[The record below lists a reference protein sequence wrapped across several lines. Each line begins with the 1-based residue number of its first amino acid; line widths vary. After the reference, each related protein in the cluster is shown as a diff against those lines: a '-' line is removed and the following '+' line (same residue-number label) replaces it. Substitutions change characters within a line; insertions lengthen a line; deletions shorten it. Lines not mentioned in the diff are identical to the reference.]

1 MLKIALCDDEM
12 EQQNMMA
19 LLTAEYFN
27 GNANLKMYS
36 DGQKLLDVVD
46 WNGPDV
52 FNLYILDLSLIHI
65 SGQASAPI
73 LQLSL

>member
-36 DGQKLLDVVD
+36 DGRKLKRSE
-46 WNGPDV
+46 GPW
-52 FNLYILDLSLIHI
+52 SLGSHSLHHHI
-65 SGQASAPI
+65 ERLRSGF
-73 LQLSL
+73 